1 MSVLIYQRRTWQTI
15 FFEQDRT
22 NVLLNET
29 AEICRPKMQPGDN
42 TMSNRSKTVISL
54 TLVGLF
60 IFAGQAGAS
69 NIADSGLED
78 EVNSCIAEVRD
89 RLDYSDATGV
99 RHYVTAIKRRIVG
112 YTMNIDTAVYGKAEG
127 ETIRAYATTCV
138 VNGNHKPLRFDIVET
153 S

>member
-1 MSVLIYQRRTWQTI
+1 MSVLNYQRRTWQTI

-78 EVNSCIAEVRD
+78 EVNSCIAEVRE

-99 RHYVTAIKRRIVG
+99 RHYVTAIERRIV
-112 YTMNIDTAVYGKAEG
+112 DGKAEG
-127 ETIRAYATTCV
+127 EAIRAYATTCV